1 MQQSNLTKLLICR
14 AGLYTAMTLLY
25 DISTSD
31 FEGCLAISLF
41 NGSCKC
47 LGWIS
52 MTTEPAHVA
61 QWYPAGPSIVMSSRY
76 NFHIWKAFYSSRLLH
91 AIQYCNTVLTD
102 RLFPL
107 PEQHLS
113 RINICRCFVFC
124 LKKKITA
131 DWFPSIPLFS

>member
-61 QWYPAGPSIVMSSRY
+61 QWYPAGPSNCHVIKIQFSYMKGLLQFKTSACYPILQYSFNRSAFSTSWAASLQNKYMSM
-76 NFHIWKAFYSSRLLH
+76 F
-91 AIQYCNTVLTD
+91 CVL
-102 RLFPL
+102 F
-107 PEQHLS
+107 
-113 RINICRCFVFC
+113 
-124 LKKKITA
+124 KKKNYS
-131 DWFPSIPLFS
+131 WLVSQYSPF